1 MSSIR
6 DFHKQVN
13 HPVYYTRGKIEV
25 ADFIVQHKLDFL
37 IGNVVKYI
45 CRAGFKDDELKDLMK
60 AHWYLKKAI
69 ICEVKPPEVDE
80 NAINPGDFAVDQRLD
95 AARTSILVNLVFGNL
110 ELADEL
116 LEDLISVMMD
126 ERDAAKSEPKVYGSD
141 EKLLNDT
148 RTVDFGSAYK
158 KGMY

>member
-6 DFHKQVN
+6 DFQKQVD

-37 IGNVVKYI
+37 IGNVVKYL

-60 AHWYLKKAI
+60 AHWYLLKAI
-69 ICEVKPPEVDE
+69 SCGVEPPEVDE
-80 NAINPGDFAVDQRLD
+80 NAVNPGDFAVDQQLD
-95 AARTSILVNLVFGNL
+95 PARTSILVNLVFGNL
-110 ELADEL
+110 DVAEISLS
-116 LEDLISVMMD
+116 DLISQLD
-126 ERDAAKSEPKVYGSD
+126 KPAERHEPKVYGRE
-141 EKLLNDT
+141 EKQLNDT
-148 RTVDFGSAYK
+148 RAVTHEFGSSYK

>member
-1 MSSIR
+1 MSSTHEINA
-6 DFHKQVN
+6 QVD
-13 HPVYYTRGKIEV
+13 HPVYYNRGKIEV

-37 IGNVVKYI
+37 IGNVVKYL
-45 CRAGFKDDELKDLMK
+45 CRAGFKDDEVKDLMK
-60 AHWYLKKAI
+60 AQWYLKKAI

-80 NAINPGDFAVDQRLD
+80 NAISPSDFVTDQHLE
-95 AARTSILVNLVFGNL
+95 AMKASILLHLMSGDL
-110 ELADEL
+110 ETADRL
-116 LEDLISVMMD
+116 LEVVISWTLD
-126 ERDAAKSEPKVYGSD
+126 ERDAAKSEPKVYGSN